1 MRSLEAGG
9 IGTFIMN
16 VYRSIDR
23 SQIQFD
29 FAITNGGMGIFGPE
43 IEKMGGRIFFISEKG
58 NRTKLDGLCQMYNL
72 YKICRKTK
80 YDVVHSHYYYGNAYF
95 LLCAKLA
102 GVKKLVSHCHTAK
115 TQPARLLTRAFDKIS
130 RSILLNVGTDF
141 LGCANAAT
149 IYLYGEK
156 AFRTGKAKTLYNGID
171 YDLWN
176 VNNYDILALRETY
189 GLKDEKIVIFV
200 GRMETPKNPL
210 YALQVMK
217 DVHAHYPHVKMF
229 FVGMGSYDA
238 VIDGYLS
245 ENQMGEYV
253 QRMPPDSNIRE
264 LQAISDVM
272 IAPSLREGL
281 SIAFI
286 EAQKMNTF
294 IVTSDLVPDEIDMG
308 LCTFLSLDN
317 PEEWTRC
324 IIDRFNDP
332 VHLPITKHYDD
343 FNVKNTVK
351 SLLQVYFGDTI

>member
-29 FAITNGGMGIFGPE
+29 FAITNGGMGIFGHE
-43 IEKMGGRIFFISEKG
+43 IEEMGGHIFFISEKG
-58 NRTKLDGLCQMYNL
+58 NRTKLDGLYQMYNL
-72 YKICRKTK
+72 FKICKKTK
-80 YDVVHSHYYYGNAYF
+80 YDVVHCHYYYGNAYF
-95 LLCAKLA
+95 LMMAKIA

-115 TQPARLLTRAFDKIS
+115 TQPASILTRIFDRIS
-130 RSILLNVGTDF
+130 RPILLRIGTDF

-149 IYLYGEK
+149 VYLYGEN

-176 VNNYDILALRETY
+176 VDNFDIPALRRTY
-189 GLKDEKIVIFV
+189 GLKDEKVVIFV
-200 GRMETPKNPL
+200 GRMEKPKNPL

-217 DVHAHYPHVKMF
+217 DVHAQYPCVKMF
-229 FVGMGSYDA
+229 FVGKGTYDA
-238 VIDGYLS
+238 SIDSYLA
-245 ENQMGEYV
+245 EHHMDEYV
-253 QRMPPDSNIRE
+253 LRMPSDANIRE

-294 IVTSDLVPDEIDMG
+294 IITSDLVSDEIDMG
-308 LCTFLSLDN
+308 LCSFLSLDN
-317 PEEWTRC
+317 QKEWTRC
-324 IIDRFNDP
+324 VIDRLNETAP
-332 VHLPITKHYDD
+332 LHITKHFDD

-351 SLLQVYFGDTI
+351 GLMHVYFGDAI